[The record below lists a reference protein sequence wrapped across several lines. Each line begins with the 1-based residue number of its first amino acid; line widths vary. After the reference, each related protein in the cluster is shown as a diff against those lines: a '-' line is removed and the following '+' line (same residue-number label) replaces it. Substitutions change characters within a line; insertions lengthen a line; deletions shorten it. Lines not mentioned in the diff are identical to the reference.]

1 MGFLSNVFDWITGKG
16 SGIVG
21 AGIGAVSS
29 AIQNKKN
36 RDWNAEQAE
45 INRQFQSEES
55 EIARQFNAHE
65 AALQRDWSSQEAE
78 RARDWNEEMYEK
90 YNSLSGKIHQ
100 AEQAGVNPMFAVTG
114 NAVSPMAASSSAP
127 SGASASGGAP
137 SGSSATASFVDLVG
151 SMLGM
156 SKLKAEIENIQ
167 ADSKEKNA
175 RANKQDKET
184 SWIDSMSEAQ
194 LKNLMMSTDKLQSSI
209 NVDKETATKLSKES
223 DKLVQEATRIAR
235 LTNHEV
241 KKAEADAL
249 LADFQTSVYRI
260 LDDVEGA
267 STEDYL
273 KAGAFLLEKIIGIGV
288 QLSPRGIVH
297 M

>member
-1 MGFLSNVFDWITGKG
+1 MGLLSNVFDWITGKG

-45 INRQFQSEES
+45 INRQFQSEEA
-55 EIARQFNAHE
+55 ETARQFNAHE

-114 NAVSPMAASSSAP
+114 NAVSPMSASASAP

-156 SKLKAEIENIQ
+156 AKLKAEIANIEADTKKKDAEGEGQIITNETLHEMNVAQLENLL
-167 ADSKEKNA
+167 
-175 RANKQDKET
+175 T
-184 SWIDSMSEAQ
+184 STSSLEAQ
-194 LKNLMMSTDKLQSSI
+194 INLDNETASKVSAESLKLQ
-209 NVDKETATKLSKES
+209 KEAI
-223 DKLVQEATRIAR
+223 RIEKI
-235 LTNHEV
+235 TDHEV
-241 KKAEADAL
+241 KYAEARAL
-249 LADFQTSVYRI
+249 LAEYESSI
-260 LDDVEGA
+260 A
-267 STEDYL
+267 SAIGSIENPST
-273 KAGAFLLEKIIGIGV
+273 KKVVSAGTLLLEKVANIA
-288 QLSPRGIVH
+288 L
-297 M
+297 

>member
-1 MGFLSNVFDWITGKG
+1 MGILSNVFDWITGKG

-29 AIQNKKN
+29 AIQNKNN

-45 INRQFQSEES
+45 INRQFQSEEA
-55 EIARQFNAHE
+55 ETARLFNAHE

-114 NAVSPMAASSSAP
+114 NAVSPMSTSSSAP

-156 SKLKAEIENIQ
+156 AKLKAEIENIQ
-167 ADSKEKNA
+167 ADTKKKDAEENRLSTLTQAELENLLMNTSKIESDIHVNDATAGKLSA
-175 RANKQDKET
+175 
-184 SWIDSMSEAQ
+184 EA
-194 LKNLMMSTDKLQSSI
+194 LKLQ
-209 NVDKETATKLSKES
+209 KEGL
-223 DKLVQEATRIAR
+223 RIAKI
-235 LTNHEV
+235 TDAEV
-241 KKAEADAL
+241 KKTEAEALIAE
-249 LADFQTSVYRI
+249 FQTSVYRI
-260 LDDVEGA
+260 TSDFENADT
-267 STEDYL
+267 SDFIQ
-273 KAGAFLLEKIIGIGV
+273 AGVYLLEKIIGLGV

>member
-1 MGFLSNVFDWITGKG
+1 MGLLSNVFDWITGKG

-55 EIARQFNAHE
+55 ETARQFNAHE

-114 NAVSPMAASSSAP
+114 NAVSPMATSSSAP

-137 SGSSATASFVDLVG
+137 SGSSATSSFVDLVG

-156 SKLKAEIENIQ
+156 AKLKAEIENIQ
-167 ADSKEKNA
+167 ADTKKKDAEGEGQIITNETLREMNA
-175 RANKQDKET
+175 AQLENLLT
-184 SWIDSMSEAQ
+184 STSSLEAQ
-194 LKNLMMSTDKLQSSI
+194 INLDNQTASKVSAESLKLQ
-209 NVDKETATKLSKES
+209 KEAI
-223 DKLVQEATRIAR
+223 RIEKI
-235 LTNHEV
+235 TDHEV
-241 KKAEADAL
+241 KYAEARAV
-249 LADFQTSVYRI
+249 LAEYESSI
-260 LDDVEGA
+260 A
-267 STEDYL
+267 SAIGSIDNPSAR
-273 KAGAFLLEKIIGIGV
+273 KVVSAGTLLLEKVANIA
-288 QLSPRGIVH
+288 L
-297 M
+297 

>member
-45 INRQFQSEES
+45 INREFQSQEAET
-55 EIARQFNAHE
+55 ARQFNAHE

-78 RARDWNEEMYEK
+78 RARDWSEEMYEK

-114 NAVSPMAASSSAP
+114 NSTTPMSTASSAP

-156 SKLKAEIENIQ
+156 SKLKAEIENIK
-167 ADSKEKNA
+167 ADSKEKES

-184 SWIDSMSEAQ
+184 SWMDELNDAQ
-194 LKNLMMSTDKLQSSI
+194 LKNIFANTEELQSRLHV
-209 NVDKETATKLSKES
+209 NEETANKLS
-223 DKLVQEATRIAR
+223 
-235 LTNHEV
+235 
-241 KKAEADAL
+241 AEANKLTQEGMRIMKITDADVKRAEAEALIAEYESSVAKIFSGEDIDFTDISSAASIWLGRL
-249 LADFQTSVYRI
+249 LNLAI
-260 LDDVEGA
+260 
-267 STEDYL
+267 
-273 KAGAFLLEKIIGIGV
+273 KIK
-288 QLSPRGIVH
+288 
-297 M
+297 